1 MPSLFIFYINKHII
15 QPSYDHRFIIE
26 IIGEAIKFR
35 VWELLL
41 PSQQKINIIVK
52 MKDLL
57 KEFSKAF
64 HKLCHFLSS
73 IFIKDKSASG
83 INFQPTIRQKICNV
97 KIFFT
102 ISQLLIVKLS
112 PLNWTYFDYKLNII
126 IIISLWLLLKI

>member
-57 KEFSKAF
+57 KELSKAF